1 LRKDHSSFEALG
13 ARILAIAPD
22 DLVSTQKFLES
33 NPLPYP
39 LLPDSD
45 HAVFDRYDV
54 ANKLVSLGQRP
65 GLFVIDAEG
74 IVRYNQVGVQQ
85 WQIPPNEEILG
96 VLRQLG
102 G

>member
-1 LRKDHSSFEALG
+1 MRKDHDRFEALG

-22 DLVSTQKFLES
+22 DLASTQKFLQS
-33 NPLPYP
+33 NPLPFA

-45 HAVFDRYDV
+45 HVVFDAYDV
-54 ANKLVSLGQRP
+54 ANKLASLGQRP
-65 GLFVIDAEG
+65 GLFVIDADG

-85 WQIPPNEEILG
+85 WQIPTDEEILG

-102 G
+102 A